1 VRHAGEQKKS
11 EAGKLPALKVVA
23 QNRQAAFKYH
33 ILERYEAGMVLTG
46 TEVKSLREGRANLRD
61 AYALVRRGEVWL
73 VNLHIAAYSSAG
85 YVQHHPLRDRKLL
98 LHKDQILKLTGRVQ
112 EKGLTLVPLR
122 LYFKNS
128 RAKCELGLARGKKVY
143 DRRAEARR
151 RVAEREIEEELYR
164 YRSR

>member
-1 VRHAGEQKKS
+1 MARTGERKKPA
-11 EAGKLPALKVVA
+11 AGKLPPVKVVA

-61 AYALVRRGEVWL
+61 AYALVRGGELWL
-73 VNLHIAAYSSAG
+73 VNLHIGPYQSAG
-85 YVQHHPLRDRKLL
+85 YVQHAPLRTRKLL

-151 RVAEREIEEELYR
+151 RVIEREVEEELHR
-164 YRSR
+164 YR